1 MTSYP
6 RTIVVL
12 GTARDVGKTI
22 TSLGII
28 GKLLSAEQGYRLE
41 EIGYIKP
48 VGQQT
53 LTVDLENGQRI
64 EADKDAVVVTSL
76 MRTPNPGYEYISPV
90 IWRGGLTASFIDEA
104 AKGDPVACRRALLDK
119 IKDAYEKVAEGK
131 RVVVVEGTGQPGVG
145 SVAGVCNAD
154 VINMLRDMGV
164 PVFVILVTE
173 GGIGSTIDE
182 IWPYLMAM
190 NSMHTRIDGIVI
202 NGVIP
207 DKVSKIRHYLESYY
221 DRIYEPLYKSAG
233 CFQPPP
239 PIIGYVPTISELALP
254 TMRLIVEELSEERD
268 SNVQIIAPPD
278 FNSQASRLV
287 KDVKVINLRYGYE
300 RFVMSGDVVVAGI
313 NANDSVLSVVMH
325 HQRLLSQDGPGLS
338 GLILSC
344 RQVGGLSQQVYN
356 ELLTVPDLPT
366 IALDYDTAEVIQRIE
381 HLSVKMQPYD
391 VYKAALIA
399 KVYEANIVR
408 LS

>member
-12 GTARDVGKTI
+12 GTARNVGKTI

-28 GKLLSAEQGYRLE
+28 GKLLSPEQGYQLE

-53 LTVDLENGQRI
+53 LTVDLENGEHI
-64 EADKDAVVVTSL
+64 EADKDAVVITSL
-76 MRTPNPGYEYISPV
+76 MNIDNPGYEYISPV
-90 IWRGGLTASFIDEA
+90 IWRGGLTANFIDEA
-104 AKGDPVACRRALLDK
+104 SKGDPIEGQQALMLK
-119 IKDAYEKVAEGK
+119 IREAYERVAAGK

-145 SVAGVCNAD
+145 SVAGVSNAD
-154 VINMLRDMGV
+154 VINMLRSIGV

-182 IWPYLMAM
+182 VWPYLMAM
-190 NSMHTRIDGIVI
+190 GNMGTRIDGLVI

-207 DKVSKIRHYLESYY
+207 DKVDKIRHYLETYY
-221 DRIYEPLYKSAG
+221 ERIFVPLYGRCMCS
-233 CFQPPP
+233 QPVP

-254 TMRLIVEELSEERD
+254 TMRLIVEDFAGERG
-268 SNVQIIAPPD
+268 SNVQLIAPPD

-300 RFVMSGDVVVAGI
+300 RFVLPGDMVVAGI

-325 HQRLLSQDGPGLS
+325 HQRLLSQHGTGLS

-356 ELLTVPDLPT
+356 ELLTVQDLPT

-391 VYKAALIA
+391 VYKRDLIA
-399 KVYEANIVR
+399 EVYKQNIVR
-408 LS
+408 LE

>member
-1 MTSYP
+1 MSTYP

-28 GKLLSAEQGYRLE
+28 GKLLSPEQGYRLD

-53 LTVDLENGQRI
+53 LTVDLENGERI
-64 EADKDAVVVTSL
+64 EADKDAVVITSL
-76 MRTPNPGYEYISPV
+76 MGTENPGFEYISPV
-90 IWRGGLTASFIDEA
+90 IWRGGLTATFIEQA
-104 AKGDPVACRRALLDK
+104 AKGDPVEGQRALLQR
-119 IKDAYEKVAEGK
+119 IREAYEKVAEGK

-145 SVAGVCNAD
+145 SVAGVSNAD
-154 VINMLRDMGV
+154 VINMLREIGA
-164 PVFVILVTE
+164 PVFVILVTG

-190 NSMHTRIDGIVI
+190 GNMRTRVDGIVI

-207 DKVSKIRHYLESYY
+207 DKVDKIRHYLETYY
-221 DRIYEPLYKSAG
+221 DKIFVPLYGNCMCS
-233 CFQPPP
+233 QPVP
-239 PIIGYVPTISELALP
+239 PIIGYVPTIPELALP
-254 TMRLIVEELSEERD
+254 TMRLIVEDFLGERD
-268 SNVQIIAPPD
+268 SDLQIIAPPD

-300 RFVMSGDVVVAGI
+300 RFVMPGDVVVAGI

-325 HQRLLSQDGPGLS
+325 HQRLISQQGNGLS

-344 RQVGGLSQQVYN
+344 RQVGGLSQQVLN
-356 ELLTVPDLPT
+356 ELLTVQDLPT
-366 IALDYDTAEVIQRIE
+366 VALDYDTAEVIQRIE
-381 HLSVKMQPYD
+381 KLSVKMQPYD
-391 VYKAALIA
+391 TYKRDLISEVYK
-399 KVYEANIVR
+399 ENIMR
-408 LS
+408 LE

>member
-28 GKLLSAEQGYRLE
+28 GKLQSPEQGYKLE

-53 LTVDLENGQRI
+53 LTVDLENGQHI
-64 EADKDAVVVTSL
+64 EADKDAVVITSL
-76 MRTPNPGYEYISPV
+76 LGTENPGYEYISPV

-104 AKGDPVACRRALLDK
+104 SKGDPVEGQRKLLDK
-119 IKDAYEKVAEGK
+119 IREAYEKVAAGK

-145 SVAGVCNAD
+145 SVAGVSNAD

-182 IWPYLMAM
+182 VWPYLMATSNM
-190 NSMHTRIDGIVI
+190 GTRIDGLVI

-207 DKVSKIRHYLESYY
+207 DKIDKIRRYLEAYY
-221 DRIYEPLYKSAG
+221 GHIFMPLYGQYLRSL
-233 CFQPPP
+233 PLP
-239 PIIGYVPTISELALP
+239 PIIGYVPTIPELAQP
-254 TMRLIVEELSEERD
+254 TMRLIVEDLAAEKG
-268 SNVQIIAPPD
+268 SNVQIIGPPD
-278 FNSQASRLV
+278 FNAQASRLV

-300 RFVMSGDVVVAGI
+300 RFVLPGDVVVAGI

-325 HQRLLSQDGPGLS
+325 HQRLISQHGVGLS

-344 RQVGGLSQQVYN
+344 RQVGGLSQQVLS
-356 ELLTVPDLPT
+356 ELLTVRDLPT
-366 IALDYDTAEVIQRIE
+366 IALDYDTADVIQRIGR
-381 HLSVKMQPYD
+381 LSVKMQPYD
-391 VYKAALIA
+391 TYKRDLIAEVYKQ
-399 KVYEANIVR
+399 NIVR
-408 LS
+408 LE